1 MIKLENVTLRVK
13 QIRGGRYG
21 DFCVGELFHEC
32 CELKVKDSFLDQF
45 AEGEYHGTVWINR
58 IFLHQYIAYGK
69 AVTEMR
75 ATLHDMQ
82 LDSASDAPV
91 ETELAEPD
99 PLLESPSLASQTPV
113 RPAPLP
119 APSTESKTEGST
131 RLHEGGN
138 MLSTVQTLF
147 DHEALFHIMRRLE
160 LRAEIDELQSP
171 DVEEV
176 MALADTVAFRRI
188 QELPA
193 QQSAAAVIAVHARS
207 NPLYRDALK
216 RALPRLD
223 IYGRVQ
229 ELTGVG
235 LDPDEIPF

>member
-1 MIKLENVTLRVK
+1 
-13 QIRGGRYG
+13 
-21 DFCVGELFHEC
+21 
-32 CELKVKDSFLDQF
+32 
-45 AEGEYHGTVWINR
+45 
-58 IFLHQYIAYGK
+58 
-69 AVTEMR
+69 
-75 ATLHDMQ
+75 
-82 LDSASDAPV
+82 
-91 ETELAEPD
+91 
-99 PLLESPSLASQTPV
+99 
-113 RPAPLP
+113 
-119 APSTESKTEGST
+119 
-131 RLHEGGN
+131 
-138 MLSTVQTLF
+138 
-147 DHEALFHIMRRLE
+147 
-160 LRAEIDELQSP
+160 
-171 DVEEV
+171 